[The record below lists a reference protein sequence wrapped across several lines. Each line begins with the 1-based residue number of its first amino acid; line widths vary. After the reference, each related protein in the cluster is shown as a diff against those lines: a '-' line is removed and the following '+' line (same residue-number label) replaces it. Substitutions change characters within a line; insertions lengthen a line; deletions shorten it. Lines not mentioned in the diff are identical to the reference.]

1 MGRCGQAQGPESQP
15 CVAMLA
21 ILPRCCVT
29 SRTRQE
35 PSPQT
40 TSWTSS
46 PLIRPRAFS
55 IASSLLVRA
64 CGDSTQGQPQG
75 CGAWDCWAWCKGQE
89 VALNIYSSSG
99 TTPE

>member
-1 MGRCGQAQGPESQP
+1 
-15 CVAMLA
+15 MLCDFPHTAGA
-21 ILPRCCVT
+21 IPADYLLDLI
-29 SRTRQE
+29 
-35 PSPQT
+35 
-40 TSWTSS
+40 